1 MEIQDSLLKSVN
13 AYLED
18 EYEPNA
24 VFVNI
29 DNMEYI
35 AFTINTVPFIYDPL
49 TIVFYGMETLEKRD
63 KWREK

>member
-18 EYEPNA
+18 EYKPNA

-29 DNMEYI
+29 DNTEYI
-35 AFTINTVPFIYDPL
+35 AFTINSEPFIYDPL
-49 TIVFYGMETLEKRD
+49 TITFYGMEYLEKRD